1 MDHLLL
7 GNYFLMVN
15 GSGSLK
21 TIMPWGTLGDPL
33 PYIAGSYH
41 KATTFEIE
49 NNMSPLEYII
59 NIVWQEN

>member
-1 MDHLLL
+1 MIP
-7 GNYFLMVN
+7 
-15 GSGSLK
+15 
-21 TIMPWGTLGDPL
+21 IMPWGTLGDPL